1 MPIKLSDSITL
12 VSPKM
17 LEPHPWNFA
26 RPPRDQIEKEEFLA
40 FKQSIWKDG
49 IWTDKPIVITKEKP
63 NGKYQ
68 ILRGRRRWEAI
79 VDGIQ
84 KGKVDDKYKIP
95 CLFLESDF
103 EEVGLEVIYG
113 DNDSGKKYRPEE
125 RQKIIIERWGLKNIL
140 VDYRGGDYTSS
151 EQKARYKEPLRDI
164 IKKAIPQWTIHQI
177 ERDLSAI
184 KAAHKNSKYPE
195 VDEEM
200 AEKLNRQV
208 LAWWERV
215 KQKQAIEKE
224 MAKVLDK
231 FGERIQKANNEIS
244 TFSKGFPAP
253 GGPEKYLE
261 QFIDSKRPE
270 FKPLKKI
277 SGLVDYIKKKGGE

>member
-1 MPIKLSDSITL
+1 
-12 VSPKM
+12 M

-26 RPPRDQIEKEEFLA
+26 RPPRDQTEKEEFQA

-49 IWTDKPIVITKEKP
+49 VWSDKPIVITKEKP

-79 VDGIQ
+79 VEGIQ
-84 KGKVDDKYKIP
+84 KGKVEEKYKIP

-125 RQKIIIERWGLKNIL
+125 RQKIIIERWGLKNVL
-140 VDYRGGDYTSS
+140 KDSRGGDYTSA
-151 EQKARYKEPLRDI
+151 EQRAREKESLRDQ
-164 IKKAIPQWTIHQI
+164 IKKAIPVWTIYQI
-177 ERDLSAI
+177 DRDITAI
-184 KAAHKNSKYPE
+184 RKEHSKELKYPE
-195 VDEEM
+195 IDEQTV
-200 AEKLNRQV
+200 EKLNRQV

-224 MAKVLDK
+224 MEKVLDK

-244 TFSKGFPAP
+244 AFAKGFPAP

-270 FKPLKKI
+270 FKPLRKI
-277 SGLVDYIKKKGGE
+277 SGLADYIKKKGE